1 VEISLTHLL
10 NSAGHIWNVPRGSG
24 LASTAR
30 RIAAG
35 TSALLLACAPALLAQ
50 GGGGG
55 TITGRVTDAANG
67 QPITGVN
74 VVVSGTKI
82 GALTGDNGR
91 YTLRGLATGPVS
103 MDVTRI
109 GYSPKHG
116 TATVFADAPVV
127 TDFQLSKSAFSLEAI
142 VTTVTGDQRKVEM
155 ANSITQINLSE
166 KIAEMPITTMGSV
179 LSGRSAGVQVN
190 SDGNA
195 GSGSRIRIRG
205 QSSLSL
211 SNDPVVIIDGVRVS
225 AQTNSSAIGV
235 GGSGPSRLDDINPQ
249 DIESIEVIKGPSA
262 ATLYGTEAANG
273 VISIKTKRGK
283 AGKTKYSVY
292 SEIGRVDDPHKY
304 PDLYAQWG
312 KTPGSTVSRI
322 CNLQTIVAGS
332 CVADSLSHGN
342 VLNIDSLTP
351 MSTGSRNQYGVQISG
366 GTDKLQFFISGE
378 TENEVGVYKMP
389 QREVT
394 RLLAERGVSALPGE
408 QLRPNALAR
417 NSLRANL
424 SAQFAPNW
432 FVQASMG
439 YVNSLQR
446 LPQNNDNSDGLMVAA
461 LGGQWRQDLTDPDGV
476 RLAGYRLFGMGDVFA
491 QTTTQGIDRFINSIS
506 TQYNPT
512 SWLTTRATAGVDY
525 TARTDNY
532 LNKLNE
538 GPKDGTIRLG
548 NVSNYRAEINQQT
561 VDLGATANFQ
571 PRTWLG
577 SKTSVGMQYIR
588 NYVTQTGGSGI
599 GLPPGATTITA
610 AATRNASQSTSEKR
624 TLGYYAEELISVND
638 KIFFT
643 GGLRR
648 DAASAFGSQFREVFY
663 PKLGAS
669 WLISEQD
676 FFHKPSWVSSLR
688 LRGTYGASGQIPG
701 PVDAIRYL
709 SPFSTTLPNGTDASG
724 VTIGSLGNAALKP
737 EYSAET
743 EAGFDLSMFSGA
755 SNVELTYYDKKTTD
769 ALISRRLAP
778 SLAGV
783 QSGFAN
789 IGSIEN
795 KGYEVVINQRV
806 IDKRNIAF
814 EFAITGSTNTNRM
827 LTLPPG
833 VSALFTGNR
842 NTQRNQPGYPLYGL
856 WGRSYT
862 YKDANGD
869 GILAL
874 SEMTFSDSASY
885 VGPTYPT
892 REMAISPTVELLNH
906 KLRITG
912 QFDSKWGFKKFNNTL
927 RHQCQ
932 GGASCRG
939 LYDKSAPLDEQAR
952 ALAANVNGVFT
963 GFFEDGSFTRFRE
976 LAVSYELP
984 SSWARA
990 VKAERWNIILT
1001 GRNLHVWTKY
1011 DGVDPEAT
1019 VGNSDVRGNEE
1030 YFSTAPMRYF
1040 TFRMLLSF

>member
-1 VEISLTHLL
+1 MIIGGAYT
-10 NSAGHIWNVPRGSG
+10 
-24 LASTAR
+24 
-30 RIAAG
+30 
-35 TSALLLACAPALLAQ
+35 LLAQ

-55 TITGRVTDAANG
+55 TITGRVTDAATG
-67 QPITGVN
+67 QPIAGVN
-74 VVVSGTKI
+74 VVVSGTKN
-82 GALTGDNGR
+82 GAPTGDNGR
-91 YTLRGLATGPVS
+91 YTIRGLPAGPTS
-103 MDVTRI
+103 LDVTRI

-116 TATVFADAPVV
+116 TITVSAEAPVV
-127 TDFQLSKSAFSLEAI
+127 LDFQLPKTALSLEAV

-155 ANSITQINLSE
+155 ANSTTQINLAD

-179 LSGRSAGVQVN
+179 LSGRSAGVQVS

-283 AGKTKYSVY
+283 AGKTKYTFY
-292 SEIGRVDDPHKY
+292 SELGRVDDPHKY
-304 PDLYAQWG
+304 PEMYALWG
-312 KTPGSTVSRI
+312 KTPGSATNRI
-322 CNLQTIVAGS
+322 CNLQTIVGGT
-332 CVADSLSHGN
+332 CVADSLSHGS

-351 MSTGSRNQYGVQISG
+351 MSTGTRNQYGVQISG
-366 GTDKLQFFISGE
+366 GTDKLQFFVSGE
-378 TENEVGVYKMP
+378 TEGENGVYKMP

-394 RLLAERGVSALPGE
+394 RLLAERGVSALPIE

-424 SAQFAPNW
+424 SAQLAPTW

-439 YVNSLQR
+439 YVNSLTR

-461 LGGQWRQDLTDPDGV
+461 MGGQWRQDLLDPDGV
-476 RLAGYRLFGMGDVFA
+476 RLAGYRLFGMGDIFS

-506 TQYNPT
+506 SQYNPT
-512 SWLTTRATAGVDY
+512 NWLTTRASVGIDY

-548 NVSNYRAEINQQT
+548 NVNNQRSEINQQT

-571 PRTWLG
+571 LLPWLG

-588 NYVTQTGGSGI
+588 NYLTQTGGTGI

-624 TLGYYAEELISVND
+624 TLGYYIEELVSVND
-638 KIFFT
+638 KVFFT

-648 DAASAFGSQFREVFY
+648 DAASAFGSQFREVYY

-669 WLISEQD
+669 WLISEED
-676 FFHKPSWVSSLR
+676 FFHKPTWISSLR

-701 PVDAIRYL
+701 PVDAIRYY
-709 SPFSTTLPNGTDASG
+709 SPFSTTLPNGTDAPG
-724 VTIGSLGNAALKP
+724 VSIGSLGNAQLKP
-737 EYSAET
+737 EYSAEK

-755 SNVELTYYDKKTTD
+755 SNLEFTYYDKKTTD
-769 ALISRRLAP
+769 ALISRRQAP

-783 QSGFAN
+783 QSGFEN
-789 IGSIEN
+789 IGTIDN
-795 KGYEVVINQRV
+795 KGYEIVVNQRV
-806 IDKRNIAF
+806 IDKKNFAF
-814 EFAITGSTNTNRM
+814 EFALTGSTNTNRM
-827 LTLPPG
+827 LSLPPG

-856 WGRSYT
+856 WGRAYT
-862 YKDANGD
+862 YNDANHD

-892 REMAISPTVELLNH
+892 REMAITPTIELLNH
-906 KLRITG
+906 KLRINA

-939 LYDKSAPLDEQAR
+939 LYDATAPLAEQAR

-976 LAVSYELP
+976 LSVSYEMP
-984 SSWARA
+984 GTWARA
-990 VKAERWNIILT
+990 LKAERWNVVLT

-1019 VGNSDVRGNEE
+1019 VGNTDVRGNEE
-1030 YFSTAPMRYF
+1030 YFSTPPMRYV
-1040 TFRMLLSF
+1040 TLRMILSF